1 MSGEEE
7 NKENG
12 KSFDSVENDFNAEK
26 RIQHIKETLWQNKRV
41 RYTLIAMGGLLMISY
56 TVWVVTS

>member
-1 MSGEEE
+1 MSGEGE

-12 KSFDSVENDFNAEK
+12 KSFDSVEKDFEREK
-26 RIQHIKETLWQNKRV
+26 RIEHIRQTLWQNKRV

-56 TVWVVTS
+56 IAWVVLS